1 MLEKA
6 PNGKFAA
13 LLERFGKTLEAG
25 DIGAAVDLF
34 ATDCYWRDLVAF
46 TWNIKTLEGRD
57 AIRDMLTSQL
67 AATKPRNFVVTDTV
81 DPPSEQDGQLAGWF
95 VFETNV
101 ARCRGHIRVRNGRIY
116 TLTTIMDELIGHEEP
131 SGVRR
136 PNGHPDPDPNGG
148 TPKTWLENREQ
159 EAAEL
164 GYSRQPYVVIIG
176 GGQAALALG
185 ARLRQLSVP
194 TIIVEKNPRAGDSW
208 RVRYKS
214 LCLHDPVWYDHMPY
228 IPFPPNWPVYAP
240 KDKLGDWL
248 EMYAKVME
256 LNFWGSTLCKSAK
269 FHETNK
275 LWTVV
280 VEREGKE
287 VILHPRHLVFATGQ
301 ASRAIE
307 PKFPGHDVFEGDQ
320 QHSSKHPGPDAYVD
334 KKTVVIGSNTSAHDI
349 SGALAELGAD
359 VTMVQRSPT
368 MVVNIHSL
376 HEHATGINYS
386 ERAMAE
392 GVDVIKAD
400 YRGDTMPYGLMG
412 ADHKPIYDMIRELD
426 ADFYTKLEGTGFV
439 LDWGD
444 DETGLHMKYM
454 RRGSGYYIDIG
465 ASQLLIDGK
474 IKHKYGQVERLDEKG
489 VILSDGTRLDADLVV
504 YATGFGSMNG
514 WVADIVDQETADK
527 VGKVWGLGSGTTNDP
542 GPWEGEP
549 RNMWKPTQQEALW
562 FHGGNLAQ
570 SRRHSLLLALQLKA
584 RMEGIPTPVYGLQDV
599 YHVK

>member
-1 MLEKA
+1 MLDKA
-6 PNGKFAA
+6 PNKKLSELLDRLGGA
-13 LLERFGKTLEAG
+13 LASG
-25 DIGAAVDLF
+25 DIETAVSLF
-34 ATDCYWRDLVAF
+34 QADCYWRDLVAF
-46 TWNIKTLEGRD
+46 TWNLKTLEGRD
-57 AIRDMLTSQL
+57 AVRAMLESQL
-67 AATKPRNFVVTDTV
+67 AATKPTGFAISTQEDAT
-81 DPPSEQDGQLAGWF
+81 EQDGVLSGWF
-95 VFETNV
+95 RFDTNV
-101 ARCRGHIRVRNGRIY
+101 ARCRGHIRARNGFIY
-116 TLTTIMDELIGHEEP
+116 TLTTIMDELIGFEEP

-136 PNGHPDPDPNGG
+136 PNGHPEPVAHGIAP
-148 TPKTWLENREQ
+148 TWAEKRAAE
-159 EAAEL
+159 EAAL
-164 GYSRQPYVVIIG
+164 GHTTQPYVVIIG
-176 GGQAALALG
+176 GGQGALALG
-185 ARLRQLSVP
+185 ARLRQLDVP
-194 TIIVEKNPRAGDSW
+194 TIIIEKNPKAGDSW

-228 IPFPPNWPVYAP
+228 IPFPPNWPIYAP

-269 FHETNK
+269 FDERTK
-275 LWTVV
+275 EWTVV

-287 VILHPRHLVFATGQ
+287 MVLKPKQLVFATGQ
-301 ASRAIE
+301 ASRAIV
-307 PKFPGHDVFEGDQ
+307 PNFPGHDIFKGEQ
-320 QHSSKHPGPDAYVD
+320 QHSSQHPGPDAYVD

-349 SGALAELGAD
+349 TGALAELGAD

-368 MVVNIHSL
+368 MVINIHSL
-376 HEHATGINYS
+376 HEHATGVAYS
-386 ERAMAE
+386 ERAVAA
-392 GVDVIKAD
+392 GIDVEKAD
-400 YRGDTMPYGLMG
+400 HMGDTMPYGLMG
-412 ADHKPIYDMIRELD
+412 ANHKPIYEMIRKLD
-426 ADFYTKLEGTGFV
+426 ADFYTALEGAGFV

-474 IKHKYGQVERLDEKG
+474 IKHKYGQVERLDENG
-489 VILSDGTRLDADLVV
+489 VVLADGTRLDADLVV

-570 SRRHSLLLALQLKA
+570 SRRHSLFLALQLKA
-584 RMEGIPTPVYGLQDV
+584 RMEGIPTPVYALQEV
-599 YHVK
+599 HHLR

>member
-1 MLEKA
+1 MLDKA
-6 PNGKFAA
+6 PNKKLADLLDRLGAA
-13 LLERFGKTLEAG
+13 LTSG
-25 DIGAAVDLF
+25 DVDAAVNLF
-34 ATDCYWRDLVAF
+34 QDECYWRDLVVF

-57 AIRDMLTSQL
+57 QIRDMLQSQL
-67 AATKPRNFVVTDTV
+67 ALTAPTGFAVSTSEDATEK
-81 DPPSEQDGQLAGWF
+81 DGELSGWF
-95 VFETNV
+95 RFDTNV
-101 ARCRGHIRVRNGRIY
+101 ARCRGHIRARGGRIY
-116 TLTTIMDELIGHEEP
+116 TLTTIMDELIGFEEP
-131 SGVRR
+131 VGVRR
-136 PNGHPDPDPNGG
+136 PNGHPEPVASG
-148 TPKTWLENREQ
+148 TPKTWTENREA
-159 EAAEL
+159 EAAAL
-164 GYSRQPYVVIIG
+164 GYTKQPYVVIIG
-176 GGQAALALG
+176 GGQGALALG
-185 ARLRQLSVP
+185 ARLRQLNVP
-194 TIIVEKNPRAGDSW
+194 TLIVEKNPKAGDSW

-228 IPFPPNWPVYAP
+228 IPFPPNWPIYAP

-269 FHETNK
+269 FDETTK
-275 LWTVV
+275 EWTVT

-287 VILHPRHLVFATGQ
+287 IILKPKQLVFATGQ
-301 ASRAIE
+301 ASRAIV
-307 PKFPGHDVFEGDQ
+307 PKFPGRDIFKGEQ
-320 QHSSKHPGPDAYVD
+320 QHSSQHPGPDQYVD

-349 SGALAELGAD
+349 TGALAELGAD

-376 HEHATGINYS
+376 HEHATGQAYS
-386 ERAMAE
+386 ERAVAA
-392 GVDVIKAD
+392 GIDVEKAD
-400 YRGDTMPYGLMG
+400 YMGDTMPYGLMG
-412 ADHKPIYDMIRELD
+412 ASHKPIYDMIRKLD
-426 ADFYTKLEGTGFV
+426 ADFYTKLEGAGFV

-465 ASQLLIDGK
+465 ASQLIIDGK
-474 IKHKYGQVERLDEKG
+474 IKHKYGQVERLDENG
-489 VILSDGTRLDADLVV
+489 VVLSDGTRLDADLVV

-527 VGKVWGLGSGTTNDP
+527 VGRVWGLGSGTTNDP

-570 SRRHSLLLALQLKA
+570 SRRHSLFLALQLKA
-584 RMEGIPTPVYGLQDV
+584 RMEGIPTPVYGLQKS
-599 YHVK
+599 YHKS

>member
-1 MLEKA
+1 MLDKA
-6 PNGKFAA
+6 PNTKFVE
-13 LLERFGKTLEAG
+13 LLDSFSKTLETG
-25 DIGAAVDLF
+25 DIDAAVGFFQD
-34 ATDCYWRDLVAF
+34 DCYWRDLVAF

-57 AIRDMLTSQL
+57 AIRDMLASQL
-67 AATKPRNFVVTDTV
+67 AATKPGKFSVSYME
-81 DPPSEQDGQLAGWF
+81 DPKEQDGILQGWF
-95 VFETNV
+95 LFETNV
-101 ARCRGHIRVRNGRIY
+101 ARCRGHIRARNGRIY
-116 TLTTIMDELIGHEEP
+116 TLTTIMDELIGFEEP

-136 PNGHPDPDPNGG
+136 PNGHPDPEPSGR
-148 TPKTWLENREQ
+148 TPKTWTEKR
-159 EAAEL
+159 AEEDATL
-164 GYSRQPYVVIIG
+164 GYTEQPYVVIIG
-176 GGQAALALG
+176 GGQGALALG
-185 ARLRQLSVP
+185 ARLRQLNVP
-194 TIIVEKNPRAGDSW
+194 TVIVEKNPKAGDSW

-228 IPFPPNWPVYAP
+228 IPFPPNWPVYSP

-269 FHETNK
+269 FDEKTR
-275 LWTVV
+275 LWNVV

-287 VILHPRHLVFATGQ
+287 IVLKPHHLVFATGQ
-301 ASRAIE
+301 ASRAIV
-307 PKFPGHDVFEGDQ
+307 PKFPGHDVFKGEQ
-320 QHSSKHPGPDAYVD
+320 QHSSQHPGPDAYVG

-349 SGALAELGAD
+349 TGALAELGGD

-368 MVVNIHSL
+368 MVVNIDSL

-386 ERAMAE
+386 ERAVAE
-392 GVDVIKAD
+392 GIDVIKAD

-412 ADHKPIYDMIRELD
+412 ADHKPIYDKIRKLD
-426 ADFYTKLEGTGFV
+426 ADFYTRLQGAGFV

-474 IKHKYGQVERLDEKG
+474 IKHKYGQVERLDETG
-489 VILSDGTRLDADLVV
+489 VVLSDGTHLDADLVV

-562 FHGGNLAQ
+562 FQGGNLAQ

-584 RMEGIPTPVYGLQDV
+584 RLEGIPTPVYGLQPS
-599 YHVK
+599 YHKR